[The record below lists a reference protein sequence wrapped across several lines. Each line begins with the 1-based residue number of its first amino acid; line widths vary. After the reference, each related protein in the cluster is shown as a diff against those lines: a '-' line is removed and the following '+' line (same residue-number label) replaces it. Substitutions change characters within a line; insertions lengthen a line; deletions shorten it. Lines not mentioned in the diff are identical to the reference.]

1 MQKGNTLT
9 KPEKKLAIDEL
20 VKELSVLK
28 EQKSRLDNE
37 ANHWAQKR
45 DRFNE
50 QFKTAR
56 VEIDTLRNARDKINE
71 KVGQLKQKRDNINA
85 VIGEKI
91 EQAKM
96 HNQERKNLTEKK
108 PQRSCQTLQKEFDD
122 VEWKIQT
129 TSLPLQ
135 EEKTLVEQAK
145 RLETQLNIHKRIDRL
160 TQQLMALQE
169 EIEKLKTERKL
180 YHEKMTEEAQKSRET
195 HEKMVSRI
203 AESKKMKDE
212 ADNLHKHFIDVKAKA
227 KPLQNQMEEVL
238 SQIRQLKGKIKDE
251 ELKEKK
257 ETEDALRESL
267 AKQAMEKLK
276 RGEKLSWEEF
286 QVLAEKGITAQG

>member
-9 KPEKKLAIDEL
+9 KSEKKLAIDEL
-20 VKELSVLK
+20 VNELSGLK
-28 EQKSRLDNE
+28 EQKSRLDDE

-45 DRFNE
+45 DRLNE

-56 VEIDTLRNARDKINE
+56 VEIGTLRNARDKINE
-71 KVGQLKQKRDNINA
+71 KVRQLKQKRDNINA
-85 VIGEKI
+85 VINGKI
-91 EQAKM
+91 EEARM
-96 HNQERKNLTEKK
+96 HSQERKNLTEKK
-108 PQRSCQTLQKEFDD
+108 PQKSRQTLQKEFDD

-129 TSLPLQ
+129 SSLPLQ
-135 EEKTLVEQAK
+135 EEKVLVGQAK
-145 RLETQLNIHKRIDRL
+145 RLETQLNVHKRIDRL
-160 TQQLMALQE
+160 TQHLRALGE
-169 EIEKLKTERKL
+169 EVDKLKTERRL
-180 YHEKMTEEAQKSRET
+180 YHEKMTEEAHKSRET

-203 AESKKMKDE
+203 VESKKIKDE
-212 ADNLHKHFIDVKAKA
+212 ADNLHKHFIDVMAKA
-227 KPLQNQMEEVL
+227 KPLHNQIGEVL
-238 SQIRQLKGKIKDE
+238 SQIRQLKGKIKDK

-267 AKQAMEKLK
+267 AKQAMEKLE